1 MENVD
6 SNVYRIWKSMV
17 KIRRKLRSAMINCSN
32 LELTRTQFYLIKL
45 IEHEEPCKMSS
56 LAEMM
61 GVKPSVISTMIDR
74 LEQNGL
80 VVREYSKNDRRS
92 VFVSLTNQGREVL
105 NKELE
110 LSKQVVISFLSH
122 LAPHEL
128 ETFADILEK
137 IVDYENPKFM

>member
-6 SNVYRIWKSMV
+6 SNIYHIWANMV
-17 KIRRKLRSAMINCSN
+17 KFRRKLRSAMINCPD
-32 LELTRTQFYLIKL
+32 LELTRTQFYLLKL
-45 IEHEEPCKMSS
+45 IEHEEPCKMSY

-80 VVREYSKNDRRS
+80 VVREYRKTDRRS
-92 VFVSLTNQGREVL
+92 VFVSLTDQGREVL

-110 LSKQVVISFLSH
+110 LSKQVVMNFLSH

-128 ETFADILEK
+128 ESLAAILEK
-137 IVDYENPKFM
+137 IVNDENPASL